1 MDAVIL
7 ESMGGG
13 YSDSSKVSLRFEMTE
28 CWLYPSNQ
36 SCQTARIKEKVM
48 AIEIEKAASAKK
60 TSANININI
69 NLTGPTKVTA
79 KDRMFF
85 IEQLALMIETGSD
98 LHTSLDILQQQVKKP
113 ELIRVISDIRDKI
126 GEGKTF
132 SSAMAKHPEVFSGT
146 YVSLIEASESGGYLQ
161 RILEHLVEMEK
172 QRDELNTSLISAVS
186 YPAFLM
192 VFSVAMV
199 IFILVVVFPKFAEM
213 FVAIQDQLPS
223 TTLFLMAASHIIID
237 YWWAILLG
245 ISVLAMGCSV
255 WLKSESGNQVV
266 ASFKLKAPGIKHI
279 FIKIYLIQIMR
290 VLGLSL
296 KHGVNLVEALGIARD
311 VAKNHIFH
319 QFVDGLI
326 DNINDGKKLAFGFN
340 EAVFIPPMV
349 KQMIATG
356 EETGNLALVS
366 TRIADYFQKELE
378 KQLQLVTKAIEP
390 IMLIVM
396 GVIVGVLVS
405 SLILPIF
412 KLSHAVH

>member
-1 MDAVIL
+1 M
-7 ESMGGG
+7 
-13 YSDSSKVSLRFEMTE
+13 
-28 CWLYPSNQ
+28 
-36 SCQTARIKEKVM
+36 M
-48 AIEIEKAASAKK
+48 AIEIESNKPIKK
-60 TSANININI
+60 TSSNININI
-69 NLTGPTKVTA
+69 TTGAKKITS

-98 LHTSLDILQQQVKKP
+98 LHTSLDVLQQQSKHP
-113 ELIRVISDIRDKI
+113 ELVRVISNIRDDI
-126 GEGKTF
+126 SEGKTF
-132 SSAMAKHPEVFSGT
+132 SKAMAKHPEVFSST
-146 YVSLIEASESGGYLQ
+146 YVSLIAASESGGYLQ

-172 QRDELNTSLISAVS
+172 QRDELNTSLVSAVS

-199 IFILVVVFPKFAEM
+199 VFILVVVFPKFAEM

-223 TTLFLMAASHIIID
+223 TTIFLMAASHIIIE
-237 YWWAILLG
+237 YWWALLIG
-245 ISVLAMGCSV
+245 IFALVMGFSA
-255 WLKSESGNQVV
+255 WLKSESGHHKMS
-266 ASFKLKAPGIKHI
+266 SFKLKAPGIKHI

-296 KHGVNLVEALGIARD
+296 KHGVNLVEALEIAKD
-311 VAKNHIFH
+311 VAKNHVFH
-319 QFVDGLI
+319 QFVDKLI
-326 DNINDGKKLAFGFN
+326 NYINDGKKLAFGFN
-340 EAVFIPPMV
+340 QAEFIPPMV
-349 KQMIATG
+349 KQMITTG

-396 GVIVGVLVS
+396 GIIVGVLVS